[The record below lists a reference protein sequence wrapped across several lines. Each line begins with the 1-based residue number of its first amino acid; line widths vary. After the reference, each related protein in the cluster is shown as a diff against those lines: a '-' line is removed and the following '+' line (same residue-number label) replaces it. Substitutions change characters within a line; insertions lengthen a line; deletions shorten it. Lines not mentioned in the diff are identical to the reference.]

1 VADPP
6 ILKKGDR
13 SAFEKLLVICLTAPD
28 ILYERVK
35 LDTEA
40 GAQPRRLF

>member
-1 VADPP
+1 M
-6 ILKKGDR
+6 LKKGDR

-35 LDTEA
+35 LETDA
-40 GAQPRRLF
+40 GAQASKLF